1 MLFPQVSDDDGNPA
15 KFFRTAHKCDA
26 FSYCIFA
33 SEAIIQNINLNIDPE
48 RRHYLLD
55 ASFKVC
61 PLGEF
66 NHFLIIHIEYMETVN
81 GFKQNTFV
89 QK

>member
-1 MLFPQVSDDDGNPA
+1 M
-15 KFFRTAHKCDA
+15 
-26 FSYCIFA
+26 
-33 SEAIIQNINLNIDPE
+33 QNINLNIDPE

-55 ASFKVC
+55 ASLKVC

-81 GFKQNTFV
+81 IFNQNTCSKIISCFSADDPIRFCAYESENGSELQASV
-89 QK
+89 